1 MVETIIE
8 QNDAREI
15 ELKLGSSID
24 NMTEEDEASS
34 FADLEIPE
42 PITSSMNSMLLMRSE
57 E

>member
-15 ELKLGSSID
+15 EFKLGSSID

>member
-8 QNDAREI
+8 QNVVREI